1 MSGAPSIVTCSNG
14 FFVSSEFPQNIS
26 SKNFSPLRYLFF
38 VLSFTIISTFL
49 LIAEYDAFIEP
60 RYKST
65 SAYFLLKYIF
75 AWISCFLLSVDSS
88 EISSSPSIISSFNV
102 YMVKLLTSHSLNFPS
117 SDLLVISVLLHSDNA
132 LSEMLK
138 SAITPLDKNGDI
150 TIRSLNVESAL
161 PFCVQNNLSF
171 SILYAFSPMP
181 RGNISK
187 FSPNTLLSSEKEI
200 SLISFIILRIRF
212 LFFK

>member
-1 MSGAPSIVTCSNG
+1 M
-14 FFVSSEFPQNIS
+14 
-26 SKNFSPLRYLFF
+26 
-38 VLSFTIISTFL
+38 
-49 LIAEYDAFIEP
+49 
-60 RYKST
+60 
-65 SAYFLLKYIF
+65 
-75 AWISCFLLSVDSS
+75 
-88 EISSSPSIISSFNV
+88 ISSFNV

-117 SDLLVISVLLHSDNA
+117 SDRLVIRVLLHSDNA
-132 LSEMLK
+132 LSVRLK
-138 SAITPLDKNGDI
+138 SAITLPDKNGDI
-150 TIRSLNVESAL
+150 TISSLNVEPAL

-200 SLISFIILRIRF
+200 PLISPTIFRIRF